1 MREDTHYVKAS
12 GNYPGL
18 FVTGTDT
25 EVGKTFAAASLVA
38 VLSASYWKPIQTG
51 PFKDHDTPE
60 IQRLTGIG
68 EKSIYPCSYSFPDPL
83 SPHQAAINVEQT
95 ISLKN
100 IKLPN
105 LGEEEFLVVEG
116 AGGALVPLNNEDM
129 MSDLM
134 VRLNLPVVIVARSGL
149 GTINHTLLTIE
160 ALRRRGVS
168 LAGVIMN
175 GPENTGNRSAIE
187 QYGRIEVLA
196 ELPHCEDVNLNTI
209 ASLKPKLQRVAE
221 LFGRSVKND

>member
-1 MREDTHYVKAS
+1 MREDTHSVKVS

-38 VLSASYWKPIQTG
+38 ALSASYWKPIQTG
-51 PFKDHDTPE
+51 PFIDHDTPE

-68 EKSIYPCSYSFPDPL
+68 ENSLYPCSYSFPDPL
-83 SPHQAAINVEQT
+83 SPHQAALNVDQT
-95 ISLKN
+95 ISLEN
-100 IKLPN
+100 IKLPD
-105 LGEEEFLVVEG
+105 LGVDEFLVVEG

-160 ALRRRGVS
+160 AIRLRGVS

-175 GPENTGNRSAIE
+175 GPENSSNRSAIE

-196 ELPHCEDVNLNTI
+196 ELPHCDDVSFNTI
-209 ASLKPKLQRVAE
+209 ATLKPKLQRVAE
-221 LFGRSVKND
+221 FFGRYVKND